1 MERKKVVEGKYT
13 FEELRDIICTLR
25 SEKGCPWD
33 CSQTNES
40 LIPCL
45 EEETGEVIEAIHNI
59 DSENLCEELGD
70 LLYQIMMFA
79 RIAEEKGEFS
89 IDDVI
94 DGISAKMIRRHPNVF
109 GDTQINTWEEG
120 IDLWNQIKADEKNKK
135 I

>member
-13 FEELRDIICTLR
+13 FEELRDIICALR

-109 GDTQINTWEEG
+109 GDAKINTWEEG